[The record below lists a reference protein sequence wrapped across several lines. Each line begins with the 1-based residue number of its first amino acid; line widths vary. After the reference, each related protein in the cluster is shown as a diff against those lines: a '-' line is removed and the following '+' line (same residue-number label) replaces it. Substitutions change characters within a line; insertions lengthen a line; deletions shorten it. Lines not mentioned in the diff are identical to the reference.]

1 MARSTFLVSSLLG
14 KSSNIKCKLPTA
26 DLSSSLGEQPNFKL
40 SNNLATMLNSPGFV
54 VAKED
59 YVAAKVKNFR

>member
-14 KSSNIKCKLPTA
+14 KSSNIKCKPTA